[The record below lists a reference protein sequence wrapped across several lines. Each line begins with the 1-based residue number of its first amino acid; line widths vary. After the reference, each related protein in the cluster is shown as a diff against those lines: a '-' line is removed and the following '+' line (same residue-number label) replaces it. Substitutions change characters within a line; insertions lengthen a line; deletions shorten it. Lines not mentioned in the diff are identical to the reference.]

1 MTTNQLKSAEQEP
14 QEMQLRLVLCHRLAA
29 WRALNED
36 YQQVQ
41 TIALE
46 FRQWFEM
53 AAEKIECFEQ
63 VLKQRKEMRDE
74 HIQSL
79 TNAGEISRNWSMKY
93 FQLQR
98 KHKEL
103 RCLRDELLKAKETLR
118 NRQLQLELVKRQL
131 LQQTID
137 SHRAMH
143 SLKRCKA
150 MNVHLRERN
159 LKLETVSLEVME
171 LYRCRALMLAN
182 QTIDMEQEL
191 IAAQSKSQVI
201 SDVSNQLQSNI
212 KQIQLRESRLIEQ
225 LAKYSKLEVELKQ
238 KAVGRLIS
246 NVLYYLRFLWEC
258 VSSLSHYPQLKG
270 SYYKFQSALA
280 FL

>member
-1 MTTNQLKSAEQEP
+1 
-14 QEMQLRLVLCHRLAA
+14 
-29 WRALNED
+29 
-36 YQQVQ
+36 
-41 TIALE
+41 
-46 FRQWFEM
+46 M

-63 VLKQRKEMRDE
+63 VLKQRKEMRDD

-118 NRQLQLELVKRQL
+118 NRQLQLELVKKQL
-131 LQQTID
+131 LQQAID

-150 MNVHLRERN
+150 MNAHLRERN

-182 QTIDMEQEL
+182 QTMDMEQEL

-201 SDVSNQLQSNI
+201 SDASTHLQS
-212 KQIQLRESRLIEQ
+212 
-225 LAKYSKLEVELKQ
+225 
-238 KAVGRLIS
+238 
-246 NVLYYLRFLWEC
+246 
-258 VSSLSHYPQLKG
+258 
-270 SYYKFQSALA
+270 
-280 FL
+280 